1 MSDKDRPFRTLGW
14 QLKLVREQLKQ
25 TLAEVSG
32 AVEIETE
39 ILELIE
45 QGKQRPNE
53 DVLFLLISHFDIKDA
68 DASSLWE
75 LAGYSDNFSL
85 PKEDLLPLSSG
96 QDKALNITLPLD
108 PRIMYTDHLHTSVG
122 DYGVVLNFMQATGFT
137 NQSLP
142 VARVGMSKEHAHKV
156 LETLKQ
162 SLDQLDKPQQ
172 PKLLPRVKKPTKTD
186 SHRDTPDRN

>member
-122 DYGVVLNFMQATGFT
+122 DYGVVLNFMQATGFS

-142 VARVGMSKEHAHKV
+142 VARVGMSKEHAQSV
-156 LETLKQ
+156 LDVLRKTLSQ
-162 SLDQLDKPQQ
+162 AERADKP
-172 PKLLPRVKKPTKTD
+172 KALPTARLKHKKTD
-186 SHRDTPDRN
+186 KK